1 MKPPSSEIRDAA
13 ETRSCVRPPPTI
25 RRGAIPLCFTVLVL
39 AIFFLALLIFPT
51 APSGSQIK
59 LVAELV
65 RESHYVGSFDQRS
78 AHLVALVAVVALS
91 TAGFFGVRRG
101 VVRSFGRD
109 PAPRLDMLACLLVTL
124 LGLLVYR
131 ELVAYWLI
139 SAGLVLAIFFFAFVL
154 AAPFLH
160 RRTVETAAILA
171 IGTYLAV
178 VIVPGLLT
186 DPVPWPVSD
195 ANSIAQ
201 IELHLLAL
209 VQPGSAIAAGQRFF
223 AELPFNYGLL
233 VPSLIS
239 VIDHRLG
246 PLTVG
251 DQVRFVQICQ
261 VLFTIAAAAAYLCYR
276 PRSYLGVLVALLLA
290 APYWSSAGL
299 GIWHPNQT
307 GMRSLTFPL
316 GILALTA
323 AGRFRP
329 NDAAWGLG
337 AIGAIALLIN
347 FETTV
352 AVAFGFLVY
361 LVLRTRSVPL
371 VAIMRMSIAAILV
384 TISYFILYRLALG
397 RLPFGRDFSHIFQT
411 LSQITTGNI
420 GLRLFS
426 AGDYKENYYIVPLA
440 FVMFAHAA
448 YVVLAAFW
456 RLGQQPLSHLSA
468 LRAAIAIIL
477 IVWLSYYFNMPNWWQ
492 IWTHLF
498 LYGFLLIELFDLRLF
513 AVGAARRT
521 PAWPPFWQRSILS
534 RAGRVVP
541 IFLLAIVIPHTNQHL
556 LQFTQNFMSPYWM
569 RNDHDASVVSDLFLP
584 RAAADA
590 IKEKTAKL
598 LAMNAADPGR
608 VLYLTYNVTF
618 VPMLSRLFEPAPERS
633 LWGSIEGD
641 VAFDPAINKL
651 LAKRPKL
658 ILIDAPTGPL
668 AVTGTRKDFQE
679 RVRHAVSRD
688 YELAETESGWQIW
701 RPRAPK

>member
-1 MKPPSSEIRDAA
+1 MERVL
-13 ETRSCVRPPPTI
+13 TVRL
-25 RRGAIPLCFTVLVL
+25 GELSLCFTAIVLIVFFLVL
-39 AIFFLALLIFPT
+39 WILPT
-51 APSGSQIK
+51 ALSGSEPK

-65 RESHYVGSFDQRS
+65 RQSQYVGSFDQRS
-78 AHLVALVAVVALS
+78 AHQAAFVTVVILSAVSFVAAQ
-91 TAGFFGVRRG
+91 RG
-101 VVRSFGRD
+101 VAWHAWRNPD
-109 PAPRLDMLACLLVTL
+109 PSVNVWICLLATIF
-124 LGLLVYR
+124 GLLVYR
-131 ELVAYWLI
+131 VLVPHWVVDA
-139 SAGLVLAIFFFAFVL
+139 ALVLAAGFFAFVL
-154 AAPFLH
+154 AAPHLR
-160 RRTVETAAILA
+160 RRTVEFAVVLA
-171 IGTYLAV
+171 IGVYLAII
-178 VIVPGLLT
+178 IVPGLLT
-186 DPVPWPVSD
+186 GPISWPVSD
-195 ANSIAQ
+195 ADSIGQ
-201 IELHLLAL
+201 IEVHLLAL
-209 VQPGSAIAAGQRFF
+209 VQPGSAIAAGQSFF

-233 VPSLIS
+233 MPSIIS
-239 VIDHRLG
+239 VMEHRLG

-261 VLFTIAAAAAYLCYR
+261 VLFTLAAGAAYLCYR

-316 GILALTA
+316 GILALTI

-352 AVAFGFLVY
+352 AVGVGFTVY

-384 TISYFILYRLALG
+384 IVSYLILYRLALG
-397 RLPFGRDFSHIFQT
+397 RLPFGRDLSDVMQT

-426 AGDYKENYYIVPLA
+426 AGTDKENYYIVPLA
-440 FVMFAHAA
+440 LLMFAHAT

-456 RLGQQPLSHLSA
+456 RLGEQPLSHLSA
-468 LRAAIAIIL
+468 LRAAIATIL

-513 AVGAARRT
+513 AVGAAQRG
-521 PAWPPFWQRSILS
+521 PAWPPFWRRSIRS
-534 RAGRVVP
+534 RAVRVVP
-541 IFLLAIVIPHTNQHL
+541 LFLLAIVIPHTNQHL
-556 LQFTQNFMSPYWM
+556 LQYTQDLISPYWM
-569 RNDHDASVVSDLFLP
+569 KSDYDAAMVSGVVLP

-590 IKEKTAKL
+590 LKEKTAKL

-633 LWGSIEGD
+633 LWGSVEGD
-641 VAFDPAINKL
+641 AVFDPAMNRL
-651 LAKRPKL
+651 LAKRPAV

-679 RVRHAVSRD
+679 RVRRAVSRD
-688 YELAETESGWQIW
+688 YQLSETENGWQIW
-701 RPRAPK
+701 RPRTTQ